1 MLDIICCPVNLKIL
15 LHLFQLTNNNSTI
28 NRLNSEI
35 NSLKNEKNSI
45 FNEETNYYEK
55 KIQDLKSTVDKLEND
70 KLNLN
75 DEVKE
80 LTKKMN

>member
-1 MLDIICCPVNLKIL
+1 MKNSLNRLLKI
-15 LHLFQLTNNNSTI
+15 SG
-28 NRLNSEI
+28 
-35 NSLKNEKNSI
+35 LKNEKNSI